1 MLLVTRKGSELPK
14 NMRLLSI
21 FSIALVSM
29 IIFTS
34 QSPAAF
40 AGVQGGDS
48 DPDGDNIF
56 TNDNCPFVY
65 NPGQEDVNEDGVG
78 DACIPPSQL
87 VDDVIE
93 VVETTID
100 DIADISEAQINS
112 LVNKLESAADKL
124 DDEKINGA
132 IGSLNSFINQI
143 EAFINS
149 GQMPYEEG
157 QMLIEAVQMIIDAL
171 DD

>member
-1 MLLVTRKGSELPK
+1 MLLVTRLGSELPK

-48 DPDGDNIF
+48 DPDGDNVF
-56 TNDNCPFVY
+56 SNDNCPFVY
-65 NPGQEDVNEDGVG
+65 NPGQEDVNDDGVG

-100 DIADISEAQINS
+100 NVSELSDGEINS

-124 DDEKINGA
+124 DSEQINGA

-143 EAFINS
+143 QAFINA
-149 GQMPYEEG
+149 GQMPYDEG
-157 QMLIEAVQMIIDAL
+157 QMLIEAVQMIIDGINN
-171 DD
+171 

>member
-1 MLLVTRKGSELPK
+1 MNPGIRNNPRLIPILL
-14 NMRLLSI
+14 MSI
-21 FSIALVSM
+21 VGM

-34 QSPAAF
+34 QSPTAF
-40 AGVQGGDS
+40 AGVQGGGS
-48 DPDGDNIF
+48 DPDGDNVF

-65 NPGQEDVNEDGVG
+65 NPGQEDVNDDGVG

-93 VVETTID
+93 VVEATLNEVDTL
-100 DIADISEAQINS
+100 SEAQINS

-124 DDEKINGA
+124 DSEKINGA
-132 IGSLNSFINQI
+132 IGQLNSFINQI

-149 GQMPYEEG
+149 GKMPYTEG
-157 QMLIEAVQMIIDAL
+157 QMLINAVQSIIDAL
-171 DD
+171 EEEDDDD

>member
-1 MLLVTRKGSELPK
+1 MLQGQAPELLK
-14 NMRLLSI
+14 NMRLLSV
-21 FSIALVSM
+21 FSIALVS
-29 IIFTS
+29 IFIFGY
-34 QSPAAF
+34 QYPAAF

-48 DPDGDNIF
+48 DPDGDNVF

-65 NPGQEDVNEDGVG
+65 NPGQEDVNDDGVG
-78 DACIPPSQL
+78 DACIPLSQL

-93 VVETTID
+93 VVEATLD
-100 DIADISEAQINS
+100 DVENLSEKEINT

-124 DDEKINGA
+124 DAEKINGA
-132 IGSLNSFINQI
+132 IGSLNAFINQI

-149 GQMPYEEG
+149 GKIQYAEG
-157 QMLIEAVQMIIDAL
+157 QLLIEAVQNIIDAIE